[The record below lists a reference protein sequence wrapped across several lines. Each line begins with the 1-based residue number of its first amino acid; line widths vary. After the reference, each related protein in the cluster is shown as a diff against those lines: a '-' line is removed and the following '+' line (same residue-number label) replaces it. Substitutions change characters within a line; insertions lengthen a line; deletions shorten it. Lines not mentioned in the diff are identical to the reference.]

1 MRTKDHNDYPSK
13 IYKVEYSRMFIEI
26 LDNDHIHGKPHYFG
40 SPRLRDDFINN
51 IKEHILRI
59 NLEELLQI
67 QNYWEANNYIKL
79 VKGKNKTH
87 ILSFYLSKRCYE

>member
-51 IKEHILRI
+51 IKALK
-59 NLEELLQI
+59 
-67 QNYWEANNYIKL
+67 NNYKYKCINDQKQPKKFFISYPHFNFL
-79 VKGKNKTH
+79 
-87 ILSFYLSKRCYE
+87 

>member
-1 MRTKDHNDYPSK
+1 MENTLYFKDMRTKDHNDYPSK

-51 IKEHILRI
+51 IKALK
-59 NLEELLQI
+59 
-67 QNYWEANNYIKL
+67 NNHKHKCIYDQKQSKKFFI
-79 VKGKNKTH
+79 
-87 ILSFYLSKRCYE
+87 SYLHFNFL

>member
-1 MRTKDHNDYPSK
+1 MYRGEIFNMENTLYFKDMRTKDHNDYPSK
-13 IYKVEYSRMFIEI
+13 IYKVEYSRMFIEV

-59 NLEELLQI
+59 NSKELLQI
-67 QNYWEANNYIKL
+67 QNYWESNN
-79 VKGKNKTH
+79 
-87 ILSFYLSKRCYE
+87 

>member
-1 MRTKDHNDYPSK
+1 MYRGEIFNMENTLYFKDMRTKDSNDYPSK
-13 IYKVEYSRMFIEI
+13 IYKIEHSRMFIEV
-26 LDNDHIHGKPHYFG
+26 LDRDHIHGKPHYFG

-67 QNYWEANNYIKL
+67 QNYWEANN
-79 VKGKNKTH
+79 
-87 ILSFYLSKRCYE
+87 

>member
-1 MRTKDHNDYPSK
+1 MENTLYFKDMRTTDQNEYPSK

-26 LDNDHIHGKPHYFG
+26 LDNDHIHGKSHYFG

-67 QNYWEANNYIKL
+67 QNYWEANN
-79 VKGKNKTH
+79 
-87 ILSFYLSKRCYE
+87 

>member
-67 QNYWEANNYIKL
+67 QNYWV

>member
-67 QNYWEANNYIKL
+67 QVCRNIFL
-79 VKGKNKTH
+79 TFP
-87 ILSFYLSKRCYE
+87 ILQAFQPIH

>member
-1 MRTKDHNDYPSK
+1 MSRLQLFFFLDTIVCIEVKFLTWKTHY
-13 IYKVEYSRMFIEI
+13 ISRMFIEI

-67 QNYWEANNYIKL
+67 QNYWEANN
-79 VKGKNKTH
+79 
-87 ILSFYLSKRCYE
+87 